1 MADTT
6 WDAWLALRR
15 DYEERHPDWSWEDD
29 EPEEDYG
36 EEDCDV

>member
-6 WDAWLALRR
+6 WDGWIAMRR
-15 DYEERHPDWSWEDD
+15 DYEERHPDWGWEDD

>member
-6 WDAWLALRR
+6 WDAWLSMRR
-15 DYEERHPDWSWEDD
+15 DYEERHPDWGWE
-29 EPEEDYG
+29 EPEDYE